1 MTEPSPQH
9 LEAWRLFLTA
19 HHEVIDV
26 LSRELEEETGLPLT
40 WYEVLLYLQQAP
52 ERRLRMHELAD
63 SLLLSRSAMTR
74 FVDRI
79 EEAGYVERRRCVTD
93 RRGYFVALTEEGERI
108 FRRAAPVHVRGIEEH
123 FARHISAEE
132 AESMRRALGRVVD
145 AAPGQ
150 PSRTPTTS
158 STS

>member
-1 MTEPSPQH
+1 MNETDPLT

-19 HHEVIDV
+19 HHEVIGV
-26 LSRELEEETGLPLT
+26 LSRELEGETGLPLT
-40 WYEVLLYLQQAP
+40 WYEVLLYLQRAP
-52 ERRLRMHELAD
+52 DHRLRMHELAE

-79 EEAGYVERRRCVTD
+79 EQAGYVARRQCVTD
-93 RRGYFVALTEEGERI
+93 RRGYFVELTAKGERM
-108 FRRAAPVHVRGIEEH
+108 FRKAAPVHLRGIEEH
-123 FARHISAEE
+123 FARHVHPDE
-132 AESMRRALGRVVD
+132 AEAMRRALDRVVD
-145 AAPGQ
+145 ATRRQ